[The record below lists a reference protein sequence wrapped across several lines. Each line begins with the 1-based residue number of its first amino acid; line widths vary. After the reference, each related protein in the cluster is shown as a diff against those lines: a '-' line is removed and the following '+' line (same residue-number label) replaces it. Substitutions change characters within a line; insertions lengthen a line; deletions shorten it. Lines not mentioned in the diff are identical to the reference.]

1 MPPKPDPYKVTK
13 TGREF
18 VASGEFKDNVARIF
32 SDLRQQ
38 DKTKD
43 EILVAASV
51 YAATCL
57 VMDGSREMDVDVGKL
72 REFILR
78 NQKDIR
84 EALGKALPAS
94 GGKK

>member
-1 MPPKPDPYKVTK
+1 MPPKPVPYTVTK
-13 TGREF
+13 AGREF
-18 VASGEFKDNVARIF
+18 VATGEFKDNVARIF
-32 SDLRQQ
+32 ADLRQQ
-38 DKTKD
+38 GKTED

-57 VMDGSREMDVDVGKL
+57 VMDGSREMDVDVGKM
-72 REFILR
+72 REFFLR

-84 EALGKALPAS
+84 EALGKALPPS